1 MNNGSVNNASVNSGS
16 VTRQE
21 TVVVGAE
28 VTADV
33 IAAVAAAANRV
44 HETWAAKDTDRRA
57 DMLAEVCAEGVAYA
71 NPLKSSVGI
80 RPLAELISELTAAYP
95 GYLPARTSGVDAH
108 HDAARYEWAL
118 RDRAGQAVLGG
129 IEIVRFTPDARLISI
144 VSFFGQPP
152 TIRYTYQV

>member
-1 MNNGSVNNASVNSGS
+1 MNNRS

-21 TVVVGAE
+21 TGTVGAE
-28 VTADV
+28 VTLDV
-33 IAAVAAAANRV
+33 LQAAAAAANRV
-44 HETWAAKDTDRRA
+44 YEAWAAGDTDRRA
-57 DMLAEVCAEGVAYA
+57 DILAEVCAEDVAYA

-80 RPLAELISELTAAYP
+80 RALAELITELTATYP

-108 HDAARYEWAL
+108 HDTARYEWAL

-129 IEIVRFTPDARLISI
+129 IEIIHFTPDARLTSI

-152 TIRYTYQV
+152 RIRYTYQA